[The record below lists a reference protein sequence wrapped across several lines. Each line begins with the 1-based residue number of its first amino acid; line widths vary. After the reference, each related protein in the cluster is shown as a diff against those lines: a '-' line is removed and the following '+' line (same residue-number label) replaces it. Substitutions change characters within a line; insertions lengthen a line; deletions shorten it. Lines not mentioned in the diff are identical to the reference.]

1 MGKPDHL
8 RRLIRHLSKR
18 HRFHTLI
25 LYGSHARGDATAA
38 SDYDLLA
45 IRKNGRR
52 VVRDAR
58 KWRGAYIDLF
68 IYPESKL
75 KPSALLQVRGGRVL
89 MQTNDFGDR
98 FLAKVD
104 RLYARG
110 PKPLPPDEAEAI
122 RVWARKML
130 GRIRPRDPEADFRR
144 VWLLTA
150 ALEDYFL
157 LRNRWY
163 EGPKMA
169 LQWLRENEPATFRL
183 FERALKQPA
192 NLAAS
197 KALVEAVFRRT

>member
-1 MGKPDHL
+1 MGEPDRL
-8 RRLIRHLSKR
+8 RRLVRHLTKR

-45 IRKNGRR
+45 IRKNGTR

-58 KWRGAYIDLF
+58 KWRGSYIDLF

-89 MQTNDFGDR
+89 IQRNDFGDL
-98 FLAKVD
+98 FLAKVEK
-104 RLYARG
+104 LYARG
-110 PKPLPPDEAEAI
+110 PKPLPPDEAEALT
-122 RVWARKML
+122 VWARKML
-130 GRIRPRDPEADFRR
+130 GRIRGGDIEADFRR
-144 VWLLTA
+144 VWLLTM

-157 LRNRWY
+157 LRTRWY

-169 LQWLRENEPATFRL
+169 LQWLRENDPATFGL

-197 KALVEAVFRRT
+197 EALVEAVFRRT